1 MMKNITLFILLLLSH
16 FTFAATYYVNADAQ
30 GTNSGTSWANAF
42 TSLQTA
48 INASS
53 SGDQLFVKAGTYFP
67 SQQMISGN
75 ARSRA
80 FFINKNIK
88 IYGGFNGTE
97 TSIGERNFTT
107 NTTILS
113 GDFNSN
119 DTDTNGNGINDFGQ
133 GENAYTVV
141 VAYELDNTALIDGFR
156 ILGGNADGT
165 ANYMLGTYE
174 VKTANGG
181 GIHNV
186 HSNLVVKNTKF
197 INNSASFGG
206 GMANKGECFPKIEWC
221 DFTYNFASY
230 GNSIHIN
237 DASLATINNCT
248 FTSNRGSGVLM
259 SLNSSVMKVS
269 NSTFSYN
276 QGTSGGVMYNN
287 NYCNAVFL
295 NCNLNNNTASS
306 SGGAFYSTS
315 FSIVTLY
322 NTLVYKNFAVYGG
335 AVYNVSNSYT
345 NCINSTFFGNNAS
358 TKGGAF
364 YCSVSPDNM
373 YMKMY
378 NSIIYG
384 NTSPSNPNWFKE
396 YYTTSNIHVRN
407 SIIQG
412 SGGSS
417 SWNTFYGTNDGNN
430 LDVNPLFTNTNQDTE
445 DFKLQ
450 NSSLGIDA
458 SYNQLLNLPNGNNSW
473 LASDFDVYGN
483 SRLVGNGVDLGAA
496 EVTAPL
502 GIDNPAPTKFTVF
515 YDNSY
520 LYFNNAASIT
530 NSNVAVY
537 AINGSKVYEGI
548 LINEIIK
555 LPNLSNGIYIV
566 KVNNNAGIKFIV
578 D

>member
-1 MMKNITLFILLLLSH
+1 MKNITFIALFLLSNAV
-16 FTFAATYYVNADAQ
+16 FATTYYVDADAQ
-30 GTNSGTSWANAF
+30 GTNTGTSWTNAF
-42 TSLQTA
+42 TNLQAA

-53 SGDQLFVKAGTYFP
+53 NGDLLFVKAGTYYP
-67 SQQMISGN
+67 TQQMITGN

-80 FFINKNIK
+80 FYINKNIK

-97 TSIGERNFTT
+97 STIGERNFTV

-113 GDFNSN
+113 GDFNGN

-133 GENAYTVV
+133 GENAYSVV
-141 VAYELDNTALIDGFR
+141 LAYNLDNTALLDGFK
-156 ILGGNADGT
+156 IFGGNADGT
-165 ANYMLGTYE
+165 AIYNLGGYE

-181 GIHNV
+181 GIHNI

-206 GMANKGECFPKIEWC
+206 GMANKGECFPKIEFC
-221 DFTYNFASY
+221 DFTYNYGAY

-237 DASLATINNCT
+237 DATLATINNCT

-276 QGTSGGVMYNN
+276 QGTSGGVSYNN
-287 NYCNAVFL
+287 NYCNSVFF
-295 NCNLNNNTASS
+295 NCTMNNNTASS
-306 SGGAFYSTS
+306 SGGAIYSTS
-315 FSIVTLY
+315 FSIVTMY
-322 NTLVYKNFAVYGG
+322 NTLVYNNFAVYGG

-345 NCINSTFFGNNAS
+345 NCINSTFTANNAS

-373 YMKMY
+373 FMKMY
-378 NSIIYG
+378 NTIIYG
-384 NTSPSNPNWFKE
+384 NVSPSNPNWFKE

-412 SGGSS
+412 SGGSA

-430 LDVNPLFTNTNQDTE
+430 LDVNPLFTNTNEDAE

-450 NSSLGIDA
+450 ASSPGIDA

-473 LASDFDVYGN
+473 TSGDTDVYGN
-483 SRLVGNGVDLGAA
+483 SRLAGNGVDIGAA
-496 EVTAPL
+496 EFSNPL
-502 GIDNPAPTKFTVF
+502 GIQNPMDKKFSVY
-515 YDNSY
+515 YDNRY
-520 LYFNNAASIT
+520 LYFNNADAII
-530 NSNVAVY
+530 NKNVIVY
-537 AINGSKVYEGI
+537 TINGVKVSEGI
-548 LINEIIK
+548 LINEIIQ
-555 LPNLSNGIYIV
+555 LPNLSTGIYIV
-566 KVNNNAGIKFIV
+566 KVDNYAGIKFLV

>member
-1 MMKNITLFILLLLSH
+1 MKKFTFIILLLLSN
-16 FTFAATYYVNADAQ
+16 TVFATTYYVDAEAQ
-30 GTNSGTSWANAF
+30 GTNTGTSWANAF
-42 TSLQTA
+42 TNLQMA

-53 SGDQLFVKAGTYFP
+53 NGDQIFVKAGTYYP
-67 SQQMISGN
+67 NQQMISGD

-80 FFINKNIK
+80 FYITKNIK

-97 TSIGERNFTT
+97 TTIAERNFNT
-107 NTTILS
+107 NLTILS
-113 GDFNSN
+113 GDFNGN

-133 GENAYTVV
+133 GENAYSVV
-141 VAYELDNTALIDGFR
+141 IAYGLDNTALIDGFR
-156 ILGGNADGT
+156 IFGGNADGT
-165 ANYMLGTYE
+165 AQYMLGTNE

-181 GIHNV
+181 GIHNIA
-186 HSNLVVKNTKF
+186 SNLVVKNTKF
-197 INNSASFGG
+197 INNSAGFGG
-206 GMANKGECFPKIEWC
+206 GMANKGECFPKIEFC

-230 GNSIHIN
+230 GSSIQLN
-237 DASLATINNCT
+237 NASLATINNCT

-259 SLNSSVMKVS
+259 SMNNSVVKVS
-269 NSTFSYN
+269 NSTFSHN

-287 NYCNAVFL
+287 NYCNAVFM
-295 NCNLNNNTASS
+295 NCILNNNTASS

-315 FSIVTLY
+315 YSIVTLY

-345 NCINSTFFGNNAS
+345 NSINSTFYGNNAS

-373 YMKMY
+373 FMKLY
-378 NSIIYG
+378 NTIIYG

-396 YYTTSNIHVRN
+396 YYTSSNIHVKN
-407 SIIQG
+407 SIFQG

-430 LDVNPLFTNTNQDTE
+430 LDVNPLFTNTNEGTE

-450 NSSLGIDA
+450 TSSPGINA

-473 LASDFDVYGN
+473 TATDLDVYGN
-483 SRLVGNGVDLGAA
+483 SRLVGSGVDLGAV
-496 EVTAPL
+496 ESQDMLNVN
-502 GIDNPAPTKFTVF
+502 NPIPTKLTIF

-520 LYFNNAASIT
+520 LYFNNASALT
-530 NSNVAVY
+530 NQTVTVY
-537 AINGSKVYEGI
+537 AINGSQVYKGI
-548 LINEIIK
+548 LINEIIR
-555 LPNLSNGIYIV
+555 LPDLSKGIYIV
-566 KVNNNAGIKFIV
+566 KVNQQAGIKFIV